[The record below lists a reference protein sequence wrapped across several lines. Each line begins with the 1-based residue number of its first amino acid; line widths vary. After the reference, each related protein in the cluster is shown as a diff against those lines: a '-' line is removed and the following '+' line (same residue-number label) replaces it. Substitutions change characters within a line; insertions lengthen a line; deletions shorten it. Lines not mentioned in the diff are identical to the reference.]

1 MRSSTRLTFAILLLG
16 GAACGDNLDSTGDS
30 AGGPDAGDQAD
41 AGPPFDVTEREWAW
55 YPLEGNT
62 CMDGSAT
69 GIGLNLDFASDKLV
83 VFLEGGG
90 ACFNG
95 PSCGTVAHQDGFGEA
110 DMTELAGYLDA
121 GGILDRT
128 DDNNPLAGWSYVFIP
143 YCTGD
148 VHSGAQPDGVGGRDY
163 VGYGNVTRAVNLMA
177 ERMGGSLSQ
186 VLLTGQSAGGFG
198 AAFNYDQVATI
209 FANIDVPVDLLDDSG
224 PPMSNTY
231 LTPCFQEMVR
241 DRWNLAE
248 TIPDDCEECVDEE
261 GGGLIH
267 LVDAMSA
274 KYPERRLGI
283 VSSLR
288 DNTIRQFYGFG
299 YPDCENPE
307 WPMAAGVFQNG
318 IEELRD
324 DILPPLD
331 NARAYTI
338 ASDEHVWTDNALGS
352 VEVDGVTLGAWIGQ
366 LIDGSEGWESV
377 APAPE

>member
-1 MRSSTRLTFAILLLG
+1 MRPSTRLILASILCLAA
-16 GAACGDNLDSTGDS
+16 AACGDNLESGT
-30 AGGPDAGDQAD
+30 AGGTADAGDQAD
-41 AGPPFDVTEREWAW
+41 AGPPFDVTEREWTW

-62 CMDGSAT
+62 CMDGSPT

-90 ACFNG
+90 ACFNSE
-95 PSCGTVAHQDGFGEA
+95 SCITVAHQDGFGEA
-110 DMTELAGYLDA
+110 EMTDLAGYLDA
-121 GGILDRT
+121 SGILDR
-128 DDNNPLAGWSYVFIP
+128 DDPDNPLAGWSYVFIP

-148 VHSGAQPDGVGGRDY
+148 VHAGAQPDGVGGRDY
-163 VGYGNVTRAVNLMA
+163 VGYGNVTRAVTLVA

-198 AAFNYDQVATI
+198 AAYNYDQVATI
-209 FANIDVPVDLLDDSG
+209 FGDIDVPVDLLDDSG

-241 DRWNLAE
+241 TRWNLEA
-248 TIPDDCEECVDEE
+248 TIPADCEECVDED

-274 KYPERRLGI
+274 KYAERRIGI
-283 VSSLR
+283 ISSLR

-307 WPMAAGVFQNG
+307 WPMAAEVFQAG

-324 DILPPLD
+324 EILSPLD

-338 ASDEHVWTDNALGS
+338 DDTGHVWTDNALGS
-352 VEVDGVTLGAWIGQ
+352 VEVDGVTLAAWITA
-366 LIDGSEGWESV
+366 LIEGAEGWESV
-377 APAPE
+377 APPPE